1 MLVNNVSLAK
11 AKKEKNDEFYTK
23 LTDIEK
29 ELRHYR
35 EHFEGKVVFCNCDD
49 PYESNFFK
57 YFAMNFNALKL
68 KKLMAVSYSG
78 SPIAGT
84 EYGSFENEGNSYEI
98 SGKRSYKVV
107 MTELKDVNGDGR
119 QSLEDVKELI
129 KPRIRYLKGDGSFD
143 SDESIEMLKE
153 ADIVVT
159 NPPFS
164 RFRDFIALIMKFE
177 KKFLVIGNK
186 NAITYKE
193 FFPLLMNNK
202 AWIGF
207 NNVKEFLIPDGS
219 IKKFGNIGWFTN
231 LDIKKRHE
239 RLDLYKEYSPQE
251 FPKYDNYNAIEV
263 SKVSDIPQDY
273 DGVMGVPITFMDKF
287 CPDQFIILGATESEG
302 KGFSNGIWFKNSN
315 VTQPLINK
323 KKIYKRIFIRRKKDY
338 EHENQNA

>member
-129 KPRIRYLKGDGSFD
+129 KPRIR
-143 SDESIEMLKE
+143 
-153 ADIVVT
+153 
-159 NPPFS
+159 
-164 RFRDFIALIMKFE
+164 
-177 KKFLVIGNK
+177 
-186 NAITYKE
+186 
-193 FFPLLMNNK
+193 
-202 AWIGF
+202 
-207 NNVKEFLIPDGS
+207 
-219 IKKFGNIGWFTN
+219 
-231 LDIKKRHE
+231 
-239 RLDLYKEYSPQE
+239 
-251 FPKYDNYNAIEV
+251 
-263 SKVSDIPQDY
+263 
-273 DGVMGVPITFMDKF
+273 
-287 CPDQFIILGATESEG
+287 
-302 KGFSNGIWFKNSN
+302 
-315 VTQPLINK
+315 
-323 KKIYKRIFIRRKKDY
+323 
-338 EHENQNA
+338 